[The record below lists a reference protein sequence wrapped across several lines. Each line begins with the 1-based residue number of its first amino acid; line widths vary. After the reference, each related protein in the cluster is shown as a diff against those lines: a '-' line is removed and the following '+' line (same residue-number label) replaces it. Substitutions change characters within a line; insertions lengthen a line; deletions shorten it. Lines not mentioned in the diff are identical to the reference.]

1 MKIKMD
7 YGKEGVFFDI
17 PDNSDILLPNHK
29 KRLSNPKDQII
40 NSVENP
46 INSIPLRSLYKKG
59 MKVGV
64 SVCDH
69 TRAQPRNEII
79 LSLLKIFEGIKK
91 NDLLIFIATG
101 SHRATTEEEIK
112 EIFDAEVISNTTI
125 VIHNSEISSELENL
139 GNTSK
144 KTPVIL
150 NKEWISC
157 DLKITTGF
165 VEPHFFAGFSG
176 GPKMVAPGLAGIDT
190 IMNLHDYDRI
200 NNKKSSWGIIEGN
213 PIHEE
218 ISEISRILKPDFS
231 IDLTLNREN
240 NITGIYSG
248 DLFSEHKIACNEV
261 RKDSMIETKKLYD
274 LVITSNSGYPLDQNL
289 YQTIKGVSAA
299 SQITK
304 PGGYIIAVSQCS
316 DGIPFNSPYE
326 KLLKSVNNPKE
337 YLDHLK
343 NTDELEPDQ
352 WQLQIQAQL
361 QEKNKIFLYSKLNE
375 KDTSNAHLSKVENV
389 EKIIEEISSKVRN
402 PSICVL
408 PEGPQTI
415 PYKQ

>member
-7 YGKEGVFFDI
+7 YGKEGVYFEL

-29 KRLSNPKDQII
+29 KKLSDPVSKII
-40 NSVENP
+40 ESLENP
-46 INSIPLRSLYKKG
+46 IDSLPLGSLYKKG

-79 LSLLKIFEGIKK
+79 NSLLKTFDGIRKE
-91 NDLLIFIATG
+91 DLIIFIATG
-101 SHRATTEEEIK
+101 SHRATTKEEIN
-112 EIFDAEVISNTTI
+112 EIFNTEIISNTTI
-125 VIHNSEISSELENL
+125 IIHDSEDSSNLKNL
-139 GNTSK
+139 GKTSK
-144 KTPVIL
+144 KTPIL
-150 NKEWISC
+150 INKEWISC
-157 DLKITTGF
+157 DLRITTGF

-176 GPKMVAPGLAGIDT
+176 GPKMTAPGLAGIET

-200 NNKKSSWGIIEGN
+200 NNHKSSWGIIEGN

-218 ISEISRILKPDFS
+218 ISEISRVLKPDFS
-231 IDLTLNREN
+231 VDLTLNREN
-240 NITGIYSG
+240 HITGIFSG
-248 DLFSEHKIACNEV
+248 DLFSEHSIACNEV

-304 PGGYIIAVSQCS
+304 PGGYIIAISECS

-326 KLLKSVNNPKE
+326 KLLKSVNNPEE
-337 YLDHLK
+337 YIERLRNSD
-343 NTDELEPDQ
+343 TLEPDQ

-361 QEKNKIFLYSKLNE
+361 QEKNKVFLYSKLNE
-375 KDTSNAHLSKVENV
+375 LDTSEAHLSKIENV
-389 EKIIEEISSKVRN
+389 EKIIEEIKTKISN

-415 PYKQ
+415 PFKL